1 MRETT
6 RHREAFNIYFD
17 LGSERSI
24 RRLRDE
30 LQPMW
35 HRVPTERTLFEW
47 SRVLGWQ
54 YRIDDLERE
63 AREVDNRVHIEAI
76 KEMQERQAREGLLM
90 QQRGAQHLSE
100 LPDEDMST
108 GDAIRAVVEGARL
121 ERLAR
126 GEPTEHVRNTEDR
139 DARLERLTDDELEQL
154 IRNVAAIGP
163 RKGTKGSG

>member
-30 LQPMW
+30 LRQAW
-35 HRVPTERTLFEW
+35 NRVPTERTLFEW

-54 YRIDDLERE
+54 YRIDDVERE
-63 AREVDNRVHIEAI
+63 AREADDRSRIEAI

-90 QQRGAQHLSE
+90 QQRGAQRLSE
-100 LPDEDMST
+100 LSDEDMST

-126 GEPTEHVRNTEDR
+126 GEPTEHIRNTEDR
-139 DARLERLTDDELEQL
+139 DSQLERLTDDELEQL
-154 IRNVAAIGP
+154 IRNVAATGP
-163 RKGTKGSG
+163 RKGTKGPG

>member
-63 AREVDNRVHIEAI
+63 AREVDNKI
-76 KEMQERQAREGLLM
+76 G
-90 QQRGAQHLSE
+90 
-100 LPDEDMST
+100 
-108 GDAIRAVVEGARL
+108 RA
-121 ERLAR
+121 
-126 GEPTEHVRNTEDR
+126 HV
-139 DARLERLTDDELEQL
+139 
-154 IRNVAAIGP
+154 
-163 RKGTKGSG
+163 